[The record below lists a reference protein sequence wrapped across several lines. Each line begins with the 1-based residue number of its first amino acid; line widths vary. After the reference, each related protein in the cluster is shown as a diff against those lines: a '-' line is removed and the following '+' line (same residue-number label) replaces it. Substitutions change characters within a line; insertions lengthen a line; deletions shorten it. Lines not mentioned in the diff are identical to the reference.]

1 MHKMWSLMNTL
12 QLMSFALKFALTNVP
27 DNLYVFFETITDFR
41 ELKASFKQKAQ
52 QYLQEKV
59 FKISDSF
66 DQKIQK
72 NLYGMENNTDNDG
85 SFIIDNLGI
94 IVLAAIGIVGL
105 FLLGSMIFVLNKKFE
120 R

>member
-1 MHKMWSLMNTL
+1 
-12 QLMSFALKFALTNVP
+12 
-27 DNLYVFFETITDFR
+27 
-41 ELKASFKQKAQ
+41 
-52 QYLQEKV
+52 LQEKV

-94 IVLAAIGIVGL
+94 IVLAAIAIFGL
-105 FLLGSMIFVLNKKFE
+105 ILLGSVIYVLNKKFE